1 MRRPLF
7 AGNWKLNKTV
17 PEAVRLAGEL
27 KRELA
32 DVSSADVLLC
42 PVFTALSA
50 VGDVLAGSPLLL
62 GGQDLYWEKSGA
74 FTGEVSGPLLADAG
88 CRYVIV
94 GHSERRQYFGET
106 DATVNRKAAAALESS
121 LTPVVCVG
129 EPLEKREQGVTQ
141 EFIRKQLEEGIRP
154 LGAERVLKLVIAY
167 EPIWAIGTGK
177 TATPRIAQETHAFI
191 RSWLAERFGAD
202 LSAGLRILYGGSV
215 KPDNARALM
224 AEADIDGFLVGG
236 ASLEAK
242 SFIAIVRNGLA

>member
-7 AGNWKLNKTV
+7 AGNWKLNKTI

-27 KRELA
+27 KRELG
-32 DVSSADVLLC
+32 DVSAADILIC
-42 PVFTALSA
+42 PPFTALSA

-74 FTGEVSGPLLADAG
+74 FTGAVSGPLLADAG
-88 CRYVIV
+88 CRCVII

-106 DATVNRKAAAALESS
+106 DAAVNRKAVAALESS

-129 EPLEKREQGVTQ
+129 EPLEKREQGVTK

-154 LGAERVLKLVIAY
+154 LGEEKAGKIVIAY

-177 TATPRIAQETHAFI
+177 TATPQIAQETHAFI
-191 RSWLAERFGAD
+191 RSWLAERFGPA
-202 LSAGLRILYGGSV
+202 LAAALRLLYGGSV
-215 KPDNARALM
+215 KPDNSKVLM

>member
-7 AGNWKLNKTV
+7 AGNWKLNKTI

-32 DVSSADVLLC
+32 DVSAADVLLC

-50 VGDVLAGSPLLL
+50 VGDVLSGSPLLL

-154 LGAERVLKLVIAY
+154 LGAERVRKLVIAY

-242 SFIAIVRNGLA
+242 SFIAIVRNGLH